1 MRLLRSRILLV
12 LIPLCLAAALL
23 AAACGS
29 DSKSS
34 GPPAGSVGT
43 AVAQQSV
50 PANAPLI
57 DEDNLQFKP
66 GKLTVDAGQVVYFKN
81 SETAIHNVEIDGGNK
96 SPDMKKGEIF
106 SYRFNTAGTYKITCE
121 YHPQMHSTITV
132 K

>member
-1 MRLLRSRILLV
+1 MRLLRSRIV
-12 LIPLCLAAALL
+12 LMIVPLCLL
-23 AAACGS
+23 AGLVAACGS

-34 GPPAGSVGT
+34 GPPAGSVGSP
-43 AVAQQSV
+43 VAEQSV

-66 GKLTVDAGQVVYFKN
+66 GKLTVDAGQTVYFKN
-81 SETAIHNVEIDGGNK
+81 SESAIHNVEINGGDK

-106 SYRFNTAGTYKITCE
+106 SYTFNTAGEYKITCE